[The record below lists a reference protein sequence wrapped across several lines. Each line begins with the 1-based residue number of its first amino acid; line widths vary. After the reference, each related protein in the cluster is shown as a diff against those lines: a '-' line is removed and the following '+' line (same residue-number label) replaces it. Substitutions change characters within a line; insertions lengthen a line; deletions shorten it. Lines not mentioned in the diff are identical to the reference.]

1 MRNSPITKIP
11 TPSGGHKGTSASPTA
26 ADLGETNLPSRGGV
40 SLPSW
45 MVLGTIA
52 VGSTYFL
59 WGGLK
64 HLPGDPLGSQSP
76 VPRQPPPPTSP
87 LSAEGRTPSAPPA
100 PTVAKTREQ
109 LTREALATGFTIVG
123 DYIQGTAVLENT
135 TVFSRPSV
143 DVSNLQGVQKTIDA
157 FKGELSKL
165 RSGHL
170 VLSEIEASL
179 KALDAGMAKEPQAQL
194 NLATQFRETLEAA
207 YRNGSDTGL
216 AHVIFRLGKDAR
228 EGQAKSPVVST
239 LPPRALAPA
248 AKDTHAPASQS
259 KEPLM
264 ADLAPWRTQI
274 NSQLANFRRLVEK
287 HSGML
292 KEKGLGEP
300 VAERLDSALNIRA
313 TFRGYAERFKAI
325 AKSLPEDS
333 NDYRSAKAFEKLC
346 TTAVLAFNESPQL
359 GVGYFKIVFDY

>member
-1 MRNSPITKIP
+1 
-11 TPSGGHKGTSASPTA
+11 
-26 ADLGETNLPSRGGV
+26 
-40 SLPSW
+40 

-157 FKGELSKL
+157 FKEELSKL

-179 KALDAGMAKEPQAQL
+179 KALDVGMAKEPQAQL
-194 NLATQFRETLEAA
+194 NLATQFRESLEAA
-207 YRNGSDTGL
+207 CLNGSDAGL

-228 EGQAKSPVVST
+228 EGQAKS
-239 LPPRALAPA
+239 
-248 AKDTHAPASQS
+248 KDTNAPASQS

-264 ADLAPWRTQI
+264 ADLAPCRTQI

-300 VAERLDSALNIRA
+300 VAERLDSALSIRA

-325 AKSLPEDS
+325 ARSLPEDS

-359 GVGYFKIVFDY
+359 GVGYFKIMFDY